1 MSDST
6 PPRTIAVQVD
16 SRRTLT
22 DHIDEFTLTPVSGDV
37 LPAWTAGSHIDLA
50 TPGGIVRQYS
60 LCSSADDLS
69 NYRVAVERRPD
80 SRGGS
85 ASIHADLNVGDTTDI
100 GAPRNHFPLTRALE
114 YVFIAGGVGIT
125 PILALIEAVERVG
138 RPWRLIYSG
147 RTADEM
153 AYCGELSEQYTD
165 RVTIQ
170 ETLTAGRVDF
180 TEALADLPRGTAVY
194 VCGPPAMVE
203 DVTAACADLPA
214 VDVFSE
220 KFVAADGQTLA
231 NTPFQIDLAMS
242 GLTTVVPADRT
253 ILDVLDD
260 AGVITVSSCR
270 DGICGTCEVGVVS
283 GEVDHRDTVLTPEE
297 RAENESM
304 MICVSRC
311 TSGRL
316 VLEL

>member
-6 PPRTIAVQVD
+6 TTRTIAVQVD
-16 SRRTLT
+16 SRRSLT
-22 DHIDEFTLTPVSGDV
+22 ENIDEFTLTPVSGDA

-85 ASIHADLNVGDTTDI
+85 ASIHSGLNVGDTTDI

-165 RVTIQ
+165 RVAIQ
-170 ETLTAGRVDF
+170 ETSTA
-180 TEALADLPRGTAVY
+180 

-203 DVTAACADLPA
+203 DVTTACADLPA

-220 KFVAADGQTLA
+220 KFVAADGQTLT

>member
-1 MSDST
+1 MSEST
-6 PPRTIAVQVD
+6 SSTTIAVQVS
-16 SRRTLT
+16 SRRSLT
-22 DHIDEFTLTPVSGDV
+22 GRIDEFTLTPVNGQA
-37 LPAWTAGSHIDLA
+37 LPAWSAGSHVDV
-50 TPGGIVRQYS
+50 TCPGGIVRQYS
-60 LCSSADDLS
+60 LCSSVDDLTG
-69 NYRVAVERRPD
+69 YRIAVEHRDD

-85 ASIHADLNVGDTTDI
+85 ASIHANLNVGDTTDI

-114 YVFIAGGVGIT
+114 YLFVAGGVGIT
-125 PILALIEAVERVG
+125 PILALIEATALSG

-147 RTADEM
+147 RVATDM
-153 AYCGELSEQYTD
+153 AYAAELTAHHPD
-165 RVTIQ
+165 RVTVQ
-170 ETLTAGRVDF
+170 ETSVSGRVDF
-180 TEALADLPRGTAVY
+180 TEALADLPAGTAVY
-194 VCGPPAMVE
+194 VCGPPAMVT

-214 VDVFSE
+214 VDVFAE
-220 KFVAADGQTLA
+220 KFVAAGEETLA
-231 NTPFQIDLAMS
+231 NTAFQVDLALS
-242 GLTTVVPADRT
+242 GLTTVVPEDKT
-253 ILDVLDD
+253 ILDILDD
-260 AGVITVSSCR
+260 AGVVTVSSCR

>member
-1 MSDST
+1 MSDSAST
-6 PPRTIAVQVD
+6 TTIAVQVR
-16 SRRTLT
+16 SRRSLT
-22 DHIDEFTLTPVSGDV
+22 DRIDEFTLTPVDGEA
-37 LPAWTAGSHIDLA
+37 LPAWTAGSHIDV
-50 TPGGIVRQYS
+50 TSPGGIIRQYS
-60 LCSSADDLS
+60 LCSSVDDLTG
-69 NYRVAVERRPD
+69 YRVAVEHRDD

-85 ASIHADLNVGDTTDI
+85 ASIHASLNVGDTTDI

-114 YVFIAGGVGIT
+114 YVFVAGGVGIT
-125 PILALIEAVERVG
+125 PILALIEATELFG

-147 RTADEM
+147 RTITEM
-153 AYCGELSEQYTD
+153 AYAAELAARHPD

-170 ETLTAGRVDF
+170 ETSVSGRVDF
-180 TEALADLPRGTAVY
+180 TAALTDLPPGTAVY
-194 VCGPPAMVE
+194 VCGPPAMVT
-203 DVTAACADLPA
+203 DVTAACVDLRA
-214 VDVFSE
+214 VDVFAE
-220 KFVAADGQTLA
+220 KFVATGEETLA
-231 NTPFQIDLAMS
+231 NTAFEVDLAMS
-242 GLTTVVPADRT
+242 GLTTVVPEDKT

-260 AGVITVSSCR
+260 AGVVTVSSCR